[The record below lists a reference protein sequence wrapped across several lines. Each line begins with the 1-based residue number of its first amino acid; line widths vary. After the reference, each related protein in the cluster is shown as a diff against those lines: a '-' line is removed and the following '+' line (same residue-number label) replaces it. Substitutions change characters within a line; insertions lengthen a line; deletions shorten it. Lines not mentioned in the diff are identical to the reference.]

1 MITEAHRLAEH
12 NLKTLSENDYPGRG
26 VLYWAVLTKTIGV
39 GFTGLWGGA
48 QTVVTDV

>member
-1 MITEAHRLAEH
+1 MITEAQRLAEH

-26 VLYWAVLTKTIGV
+26 IVLGRFDQDHWGY
-39 GFTGLWGGA
+39 TGLWGGA